1 VQVQA
6 RARCP
11 GRSPGVSVHQETRV
25 GGRGGVSREA
35 PAGARAARIIIITD
49 ELRVWRRRRRSVAR
63 ASSLGRRAARRSR
76 RDDAVSID
84 TRLSTSVRRDTK
96 TTLGCHADLWTS
108 EVFPPSPKRRARK
121 KRGRLESGKKRLVSR
136 RPRRSRA
143 PNAATARDHRFW
155 AASVARTR
163 DAPGS
168 RRRDARGRRE
178 DGGRA
183 RRFVRDA
190 DARKH
195 PRRRIS
201 SRARVG
207 KKCRRSGTGVVSGSR
222 TEQNSN
228 ETRAGAF
235 CCRCRVR
242 PVPDEAHQ
250 HSRAHG
256 HTRTHHGVHRRRVV
270 FRGRREVRAQWRDE
284 QYHPQVRPSPSR
296 RESTPRASSS
306 RARSP
311 RF

>member
-1 VQVQA
+1 MEKNVCLEETPA
-6 RARCP
+6 ERAR
-11 GRSPGVSVHQETRV
+11 
-25 GGRGGVSREA
+25 
-35 PAGARAARIIIITD
+35 
-49 ELRVWRRRRRSVAR
+49 
-63 ASSLGRRAARRSR
+63 
-76 RDDAVSID
+76 
-84 TRLSTSVRRDTK
+84 
-96 TTLGCHADLWTS
+96 
-108 EVFPPSPKRRARK
+108 
-121 KRGRLESGKKRLVSR
+121 
-136 RPRRSRA
+136 
-143 PNAATARDHRFW
+143 NAATARDHRFR

-183 RRFVRDA
+183 RRFVTRRY
-190 DARKH
+190 ARKH

-207 KKCRRSGTGVVSGSR
+207 KKCRRSGTGVFSGSR

-242 PVPDEAHQ
+242 PVPGPHQ

>member
-1 VQVQA
+1 MEKNVCLEETPA
-6 RARCP
+6 FARSKRRDRAR
-11 GRSPGVSVHQETRV
+11 SPV
-25 GGRGGVSREA
+25 
-35 PAGARAARIIIITD
+35 
-49 ELRVWRRRRRSVAR
+49 
-63 ASSLGRRAARRSR
+63 LGRERGA
-76 RDDAVSID
+76 D
-84 TRLSTSVRRDTK
+84 TQSAGLEE
-96 TTLGCHADLWTS
+96 A
-108 EVFPPSPKRRARK
+108 RRAR
-121 KRGRLESGKKRLVSR
+121 
-136 RPRRSRA
+136 
-143 PNAATARDHRFW
+143 TAN
-155 AASVARTR
+155 
-163 DAPGS
+163 
-168 RRRDARGRRE
+168 
-178 DGGRA
+178 GGRA
-183 RRFVRDA
+183 RRFVTRRY
-190 DARKH
+190 ARKH

-242 PVPDEAHQ
+242 PVPGPHQ